1 MVLFVEFSFSVFY
14 SVSGGAVVLQK
25 ELGANF
31 DKDITKSSSHCS
43 KWKTLMPGKENW
55 DSTFSITSGALLR
68 RLRACY

>member
-1 MVLFVEFSFSVFY
+1 MVLFVEFSSSVFC

-43 KWKTLMPGKENW
+43 KWKTL
-55 DSTFSITSGALLR
+55 TSQ
-68 RLRACY
+68 